1 MNKNLLAVAV
11 AGALAMPGVALA
23 QYKLGGVGVAVF
35 GTFDG
40 GIRNQSKAVTP
51 TGDDSVM
58 TVTDGLRTTN
68 RWGVRGSEDLGGG
81 LQTNF
86 WLEGQFDGGTGL
98 NGTGLNFARR
108 ALVGL
113 SGANWYVDIGRDYTV
128 NFKSQAVYDPMSFSY
143 TGLTGNAGLNV
154 AGTRSSNMVTGGF
167 QFGTGGIRAEY
178 AMSELVG
185 DPFGSR
191 MGFGGYYAFGPVTV
205 VAALSTMDTSATA
218 TQDTTNVGASG
229 VFGPFTLRVGYSD
242 TENDPG
248 AGGAKQNSPEMSL
261 GVQWAASPQW
271 NLRFGYY
278 DVKYEAGGTE
288 VGDRQLMILAV
299 DYVLSKRTVAYFAF
313 DKNNFSGVGW
323 GAAGGAASAAAISAV
338 LGVPSLDGA
347 TGISAGIAHTF

>member
-1 MNKNLLAVAV
+1 MKKNLLAAAV
-11 AGALAMPGVALA
+11 AGVLAMPGVALA
-23 QYKLGGVGVAVF
+23 QYALGGVGVNVF

-40 GIRNQSKAVTP
+40 GVRHQTKAIVG
-51 TGDDSVM
+51 TGEDSLR

-68 RWGVRGSEDLGGG
+68 RWGIRGSEDLGGG

-113 SGANWYVDIGRDYTV
+113 SGKAWHVDIGRDYTV

-167 QFGTGGIRAEY
+167 QFGTGGVRADY
-178 AMSELVG
+178 AMSEIIG

-191 MGFGGYYAFGPVTV
+191 MGLGAYYAFGPVTV
-205 VAALSTMDTSATA
+205 VAALSTMDTSTTT
-218 TQDTTNVGASG
+218 TQDTTNLGASA
-229 VFGPFTLRVGYSD
+229 VFGPFTIRAGYSN
-242 TENDPG
+242 TENDTG
-248 AGGAKQNSPEMSL
+248 VSATSQESPEMTL

-278 DVKYEAGGTE
+278 DVKYELGGTE

-299 DYVLSKRTVAYFAF
+299 DYVLSKRTTAYLAF

-323 GAAGGAASAAAISAV
+323 NAAGAAAPINLVNTVASN
-338 LGVPSLDGA
+338 DGS
-347 TGISAGIAHTF
+347 TGISIGIAHVF